1 MCELDGG
8 KMTAL
13 HRRSRRRWASGS
25 ALASV
30 LSAMALAPAA
40 STALAQSA
48 AADFPSRPVRVIVP
62 LAPGGGSDIV
72 ARITAAALGE
82 VWGQTVIVDN
92 RPGAGSSIGTAIA
105 AKAVPDGHTVL
116 ISSSSIAITPALYKD
131 LPFDMKRD
139 FAPVSLLASQPS
151 VLAVNASVPA
161 TTVKELIAIARA
173 QPGKLAYG
181 SAGPGSATH
190 LGSELFRV
198 AAGIDLLHL
207 PYKSA
212 GLATNALLGGEAQ
225 VLLTNMASVLPH
237 LKGGKVR
244 ALGVTSLKRS
254 PLAPDIP
261 TVAES
266 GLPKFEYLT
275 WYGMI
280 VPSATPKARVDV
292 LYRDTAKAIRLPQY
306 LERFTQQ
313 GLDVFATS
321 PAEFARFLSA
331 EIAQW
336 DAVVR
341 KAGIKID

>member
-1 MCELDGG
+1 MRSVSSRCLPVVLCATTVTIATITTIATAGG
-8 KMTAL
+8 
-13 HRRSRRRWASGS
+13 
-25 ALASV
+25 LAH
-30 LSAMALAPAA
+30 
-40 STALAQSA
+40 AQK
-48 AADFPSRPVRVIVP
+48 ADFPVRPVRVIVP

-72 ARITAAALGE
+72 ARIAAVALAE
-82 VWGQTVIVDN
+82 VWGQSVLVDN
-92 RPGAGSSIGTAIA
+92 RPGAGSAVGTAIA
-105 AKAVPDGHTVL
+105 AKAPADGYTLLV
-116 ISSSSIAITPALYKD
+116 SSSSIAITPALYKD
-131 LPFDMKRD
+131 LSFDMKRD
-139 FAPVSLLASQPS
+139 FAPVSMLASQPS
-151 VLAVNASVPA
+151 VLAVHAPVPA
-161 TTVKELIAIARA
+161 TNVKELIALARA

-190 LGSELFRV
+190 LGSELFRI
-198 AAGIDLLHL
+198 AAGVDMLHL

-212 GLATNALLGGEAQ
+212 GLATTALLAGEAQ

-244 ALGVTSLKRS
+244 ALGVTSLKRAA
-254 PLAPDIP
+254 LAPEIP

-275 WYGMI
+275 WYGML
-280 VPSATPKARVDV
+280 VPAGTPKARIDT
-292 LYRDTAKAIRLPQY
+292 LHRDTERGLRMPQY

-313 GLDVFATS
+313 GLDVFVTP
-321 PAEFARFLSA
+321 PAEFGRFLAA